1 MSGGYVQRSLS
12 ETIQPGKAFFIDMVH
27 SNNAARIRLW
37 LRLKSLEDKVDS
49 KMIVYADLQSD
60 GFLKYN
66 PTRKVP
72 AFITENG
79 DCLFESYVIMQY
91 LEDKYGH
98 LGPSMLLDTPED
110 RAFVNLLV
118 RVHDI
123 YISSPNCTQPNFAHT
138 QGCMYLPPY
147 ETKHA
152 GKARAMDRPTRA
164 AKLAEIWKQLTWL
177 EGQVKGPYMAGER
190 VTHADMTW
198 FPTVVFMEFMLPRVF
213 SWPAVFH
220 ETEHFPKLTAWFA
233 KCSES
238 PIFQAVHK
246 EIWDFWAMKEEAG
259 QFTPILDEVKDP
271 GYKWKYP

>member
-1 MSGGYVQRSLS
+1 
-12 ETIQPGKAFFIDMVH
+12 
-27 SNNAARIRLW
+27 
-37 LRLKSLEDKVDS
+37 
-49 KMIVYADLQSD
+49 MIVYADLQSD

-138 QGCMYLPPY
+138 QGCMYLGPKEKIDEKTGTVLVP
-147 ETKHA
+147 A
-152 GKARAMDRPTRA
+152 ARTMDRMTRA
-164 AKLAEIWKQLTWL
+164 AKLAEIWKQLKW
-177 EGQVKGPYMAGER
+177 
-190 VTHADMTW
+190 
-198 FPTVVFMEFMLPRVF
+198 
-213 SWPAVFH
+213 
-220 ETEHFPKLTAWFA
+220 
-233 KCSES
+233 
-238 PIFQAVHK
+238 
-246 EIWDFWAMKEEAG
+246 
-259 QFTPILDEVKDP
+259 LDE
-271 GYKWKYP
+271 